1 MPRIESS
8 SIKKISSLIPYII
21 LIIIV
26 ILFIINQ
33 IYIAHYIYN
42 IYSSKPWRN
51 AYVSDEI
58 YYVSTARNFLVKI
71 FSLRSI
77 RVYNNY
83 FYFTIFFKDAPEEDV
98 IVNLIKKYDID
109 LLDTT
114 YSRSYVVTIVAV
126 MDNTNKT
133 FYKYYGG
140 ANAIYIRSCYIE
152 NIDKFISDLELMNY
166 SVIDVI
172 PGWAYPDKAGINNY
186 FNLEHPPLGKYL
198 IALSILVLG
207 DNPIAWRIPSLVAT
221 IIIFV
226 LSYFICVEV
235 LRDMIG
241 YRLSKWVSLLSPIIL
256 YFDSSL
262 RTVGVLAMLD
272 PYVALFTIIGVY
284 FFVKN
289 SSRSNDLVKK
299 FSWVLAGLSKFSGL
313 FIVPADVIDKAVFGS
328 YSLKDRFKVLLREL
342 FIYVILFT
350 ILLIVFSLP
359 LITYIGFNEWLRQS
373 IIDAFKWHT
382 KTKHALTS
390 GPPTTSPIDWL
401 FGWNAFPLWYDP
413 QTGRHV
419 KCVGLPP
426 IYLASFI
433 LNLLF
438 APIIL
443 KLEKPRRIWL
453 SFYSIWFMYMVLY
466 IIGNRSLYSF
476 YIIQFSPLLV
486 IQFIVCI
493 SILFKTVTETRN
505 NKQLISSG
513 LS

>member
-1 MPRIESS
+1 
-8 SIKKISSLIPYII
+8 
-21 LIIIV
+21 
-26 ILFIINQ
+26 
-33 IYIAHYIYN
+33 
-42 IYSSKPWRN
+42 
-51 AYVSDEI
+51 
-58 YYVSTARNFLVKI
+58 
-71 FSLRSI
+71 
-77 RVYNNY
+77 
-83 FYFTIFFKDAPEEDV
+83 
-98 IVNLIKKYDID
+98 
-109 LLDTT
+109 
-114 YSRSYVVTIVAV
+114 
-126 MDNTNKT
+126 
-133 FYKYYGG
+133 
-140 ANAIYIRSCYIE
+140 
-152 NIDKFISDLELMNY
+152 
-166 SVIDVI
+166 
-172 PGWAYPDKAGINNY
+172 
-186 FNLEHPPLGKYL
+186 
-198 IALSILVLG
+198 
-207 DNPIAWRIPSLVAT
+207 
-221 IIIFV
+221 
-226 LSYFICVEV
+226 
-235 LRDMIG
+235 MIG

-272 PYVALFTIIGVY
+272 PYVALFTIVGVY

-289 SSRSNDLVKK
+289 SSRLNDLVKK
-299 FSWVLAGLSKFSGL
+299 FSWILAGLSKFSGL
-313 FIVPADVIDKAVFGS
+313 FIVPADIIDKVVFGS

-359 LITYIGFNEWLRQS
+359 LITYFGFNEWFRQS

-382 KTKHALTS
+382 RTKHALTS

-413 QTGRHV
+413 QIGRYV

-443 KLEKPRRIWL
+443 KLEKPRKMWL

-486 IQFIVCI
+486 IQFVVCI

-505 NKQLISSG
+505 NKQLVSSG
-513 LS
+513 FS